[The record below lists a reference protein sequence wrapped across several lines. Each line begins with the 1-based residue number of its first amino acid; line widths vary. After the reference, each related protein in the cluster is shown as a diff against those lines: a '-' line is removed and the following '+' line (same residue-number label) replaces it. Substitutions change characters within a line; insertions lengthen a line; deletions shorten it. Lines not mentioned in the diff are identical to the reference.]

1 MNHPRPFTLQIHAP
15 FGEPEGL
22 RIIEKDNWTGRAVA
36 FPRPRMS
43 HARQVDEL
51 ARTGVYILRASD
63 PARLYIGE
71 SDNVLKRLG
80 DHDRD
85 KDWWAEAVGFTS
97 TDDNLTKAHTLYME
111 ASLAKLAADADRAA
125 LDNRIDLDPAKF
137 ARSRAD
143 KATAETFLENIL
155 ICLRALGIHEFD
167 PLRGGAAAGQTGD
180 QPTLYHSSSR
190 PRAGDSAIQ
199 IEASGTETLDGFV
212 IHKGSHGTIDPVPS
226 FLERPE
232 FASYARKRAELLASD
247 KVRLDPERGTFEFI
261 KDVLCSSPSL
271 AIAYILGRAPD
282 MSRDWKDEHGTSLK
296 DLREA
301 GQAPPRMTQVTA
313 EISAQAIDVYD
324 AVAIKLSDAVENG
337 AFKVLQDDEARRYSV
352 GWSTFLTGAV
362 YDFQIQPLGARS
374 RLLASLEVKGMV
386 GSLISRMRRASDQ
399 RHLENI
405 VDGIKTLA
413 ESEDFYRDDDAPA
426 EPDPPAQEEP
436 D

>member
-1 MNHPRPFTLQIHAP
+1 MHHARPFTLQIHAP

-22 RIIEKDNWTGRAVA
+22 RIIEKDNWTGRAVV

-80 DHDRD
+80 NHDRD

-97 TDDNLTKAHTLYME
+97 ADDNLTKAHALYLE
-111 ASLAKLAADADRAA
+111 ASLAKLAADAGRAA

-155 ICLRALGIHEFD
+155 ICLRALDIHEFD
-167 PLRGGAAAGQTGD
+167 PLRGGSATGQAGG
-180 QPTLYHSSSR
+180 QPVLYHSSSR
-190 PRAGDSAIQ
+190 PRTGDSAIQ

-212 IHKGSHGTIDPVPS
+212 IHKGSRGTIDPVPS
-226 FLERPE
+226 FLERSE

-247 KVRLDPERGTFEFI
+247 KVRLDPEHGTFEFI

-271 AIAYILGRAPD
+271 AISYILGRAAD
-282 MSRDWKDEHGTSLK
+282 MARDWKDEHGTSLK

-301 GQAPPRMTQVTA
+301 GQGPP
-313 EISAQAIDVYD
+313 E
-324 AVAIKLSDAVENG
+324 
-337 AFKVLQDDEARRYSV
+337 
-352 GWSTFLTGAV
+352 
-362 YDFQIQPLGARS
+362 
-374 RLLASLEVKGMV
+374 
-386 GSLISRMRRASDQ
+386 
-399 RHLENI
+399 
-405 VDGIKTLA
+405 
-413 ESEDFYRDDDAPA
+413 
-426 EPDPPAQEEP
+426 
-436 D
+436 

>member
-1 MNHPRPFTLQIHAP
+1 MNHARPFTLQIHAP

-80 DHDRD
+80 NHDRD

-111 ASLAKLAADADRAA
+111 ASLAKLAADADRAT

-167 PLRGGAAAGQTGD
+167 PLRGGATAGQAGD
-180 QPTLYHSSSR
+180 QPTLSHSSSR
-190 PRAGDSAIQ
+190 RRADGSAIQ
-199 IEASGTETLDGFV
+199 IEAQGTETLDGFV
-212 IHKGSHGTIDPVPS
+212 IHKGSHGTIEPVPS
-226 FLERPE
+226 FLERSE
-232 FASYARKRAELLASD
+232 FASYVRKRDELLASD
-247 KVRLDPERGTFEFI
+247 KVRLDPDRGTFEFI
-261 KDVLCSSPSL
+261 NDVLCSSPSL
-271 AIAYILGRAPD
+271 AIVYILGRAPD
-282 MSRDWKDEHGTSLK
+282 LSRDWKDENGTSLK

-301 GQAPPRMTQVTA
+301 DQGPP
-313 EISAQAIDVYD
+313 E
-324 AVAIKLSDAVENG
+324 
-337 AFKVLQDDEARRYSV
+337 
-352 GWSTFLTGAV
+352 
-362 YDFQIQPLGARS
+362 
-374 RLLASLEVKGMV
+374 
-386 GSLISRMRRASDQ
+386 
-399 RHLENI
+399 
-405 VDGIKTLA
+405 
-413 ESEDFYRDDDAPA
+413 
-426 EPDPPAQEEP
+426 
-436 D
+436 

>member
-1 MNHPRPFTLQIHAP
+1 MNHARPFTLQIHAP

-80 DHDRD
+80 NHDRD

-232 FASYARKRAELLASD
+232 FASSVRKRAELLASD
-247 KVRLDPERGTFEFI
+247 KVRLDEEHGTFEFI

-271 AIAYILGRAPD
+271 ALSHILGRAAD
-282 MSRDWKDEHGTSLK
+282 LSRDWKDEHGTSLK

-301 GQAPPRMTQVTA
+301 GQDP
-313 EISAQAIDVYD
+313 
-324 AVAIKLSDAVENG
+324 
-337 AFKVLQDDEARRYSV
+337 
-352 GWSTFLTGAV
+352 
-362 YDFQIQPLGARS
+362 
-374 RLLASLEVKGMV
+374 
-386 GSLISRMRRASDQ
+386 
-399 RHLENI
+399 
-405 VDGIKTLA
+405 
-413 ESEDFYRDDDAPA
+413 SE
-426 EPDPPAQEEP
+426 
-436 D
+436 

>member
-1 MNHPRPFTLQIHAP
+1 MHHARPFTLQIHAP

-22 RIIEKDNWTGRAVA
+22 RIIEKDNWTGRAVV
-36 FPRPRMS
+36 FPRPLMH

-51 ARTGVYILRASD
+51 ARTGVYILRAPD

-80 DHDRD
+80 NHDRD

-97 TDDNLTKAHTLYME
+97 ADDNLTKAHALYLE

-155 ICLRALGIHEFD
+155 ICLRALSIHEFD
-167 PLRGGAAAGQTGD
+167 PLRGGAAVGQTGD
-180 QPTLYHSSSR
+180 QPTLYHASSR
-190 PRAGDSAIQ
+190 PRAGESTIQ
-199 IEASGTETLDGFV
+199 IEASGTETLEGFV
-212 IHKGSHGTIDPVPS
+212 IHKGSRGTIDPVPS

-232 FASYARKRAELLASD
+232 FAAYARKRAELLASD

-271 AIAYILGRAPD
+271 AISYILGRAPD
-282 MSRDWKDEHGTSLK
+282 LARDWKDEHGTSLK

-301 GQAPPRMTQVTA
+301 GQ
-313 EISAQAIDVYD
+313 
-324 AVAIKLSDAVENG
+324 
-337 AFKVLQDDEARRYSV
+337 
-352 GWSTFLTGAV
+352 
-362 YDFQIQPLGARS
+362 
-374 RLLASLEVKGMV
+374 
-386 GSLISRMRRASDQ
+386 
-399 RHLENI
+399 
-405 VDGIKTLA
+405 
-413 ESEDFYRDDDAPA
+413 DAP
-426 EPDPPAQEEP
+426 E
-436 D
+436 

>member
-1 MNHPRPFTLQIHAP
+1 
-15 FGEPEGL
+15 
-22 RIIEKDNWTGRAVA
+22 
-36 FPRPRMS
+36 MS

-80 DHDRD
+80 NHDRD

-167 PLRGGAAAGQTGD
+167 PLRGRAAAGQTSD

-232 FASYARKRAELLASD
+232 FVHSVRKRAELLASD
-247 KVRLDPERGTFEFI
+247 KVRLDEEHGTLEFI

-301 GQAPPRMTQVTA
+301 GQ
-313 EISAQAIDVYD
+313 
-324 AVAIKLSDAVENG
+324 
-337 AFKVLQDDEARRYSV
+337 
-352 GWSTFLTGAV
+352 
-362 YDFQIQPLGARS
+362 
-374 RLLASLEVKGMV
+374 
-386 GSLISRMRRASDQ
+386 
-399 RHLENI
+399 
-405 VDGIKTLA
+405 
-413 ESEDFYRDDDAPA
+413 
-426 EPDPPAQEEP
+426 DPPE
-436 D
+436 